1 MEMNQSELD
10 QFLTTITPEKVRQ
23 VAIALWKERRRKELC
38 AVALY
43 RVVQALVTG
52 VSSPELPGYW
62 PMWAAVR
69 EAVVAAVRQV
79 NDMTY
84 VEAT

>member
-1 MEMNQSELD
+1 MGMNQHELE
-10 QFLTTITPEKVRQ
+10 QFITTITPEKVRQ
-23 VAIALWKERRRKELC
+23 VAIALWKERRREELR

-43 RVVQALVTG
+43 RVVQALVLG
-52 VSSPELPGYW
+52 VTSPELPSYW

-69 EAVVAAVRQV
+69 EAVVTAARQA